1 MRKKLINFLIITVVS
16 ISLSGYAKS
25 KQADGEGLMTIVDN
39 RFSYT
44 VYVHDETGFMYLS
57 SGSGGLCVM
66 IDRQGKPLIYN
77 EVEN

>member
-1 MRKKLINFLIITVVS
+1 MRKKLINFLIMTVVL
-16 ISLSGYAKS
+16 ISLSSCAKS
-25 KQADGEGLMTIVDN
+25 KQEDGDSLMTIVDN
-39 RFSYT
+39 RFGYT
-44 VYVHDETGFMYLS
+44 IYVHDETGIMYLS

>member
-16 ISLSGYAKS
+16 ISLSGCAKS
-25 KQADGEGLMTIVDN
+25 KQADGESLMTIVDN
-39 RFSYT
+39 RFSYA
-44 VYVHDETGFMYLS
+44 VYVHDETGIMYLS
-57 SGSGGLCVM
+57 SGSGGLYVM

>member
-16 ISLSGYAKS
+16 ISLSGCAKS

-39 RFSYT
+39 RFSHV
-44 VYVHDETGFMYLS
+44 VYVHNETGIMYLS
-57 SGSGGLCVM
+57 SCSGGLCVM

>member
-16 ISLSGYAKS
+16 ISLSSCAKS

-44 VYVHDETGFMYLS
+44 VYVHDETGIMYLS